1 MVIRPVDSIGVV
13 VIQVVDAVLQLI
25 AAVALVNAEDK
36 EADVGIQGELVHGVN
51 SAHVIEH
58 EEQHRGPLGT
68 RTVSLYGVKK
78 SQGYRGAGTPEI
90 LGREGSQVNMI

>member
-13 VIQVVDAVLQLI
+13 VIQVFDAVLQLI

-68 RTVSLYGVKK
+68 RTVSLYGSKRVRATEGQVHPR
-78 SQGYRGAGTPEI
+78 SWEGRG
-90 LGREGSQVNMI
+90 LK